1 MAGSGERAT
10 AQLQVIV
17 LIINCQGG
25 LVAICRT
32 VHNQVPQNS
41 RISFQRKSTMNH
53 RAWHLALAHRDLACF
68 EFGDSAA
75 NKALARIQHHCEF
88 IDKTKNIVLIG
99 GSGAGQ
105 M

>member
-1 MAGSGERAT
+1 
-10 AQLQVIV
+10 
-17 LIINCQGG
+17 
-25 LVAICRT
+25 
-32 VHNQVPQNS
+32 
-41 RISFQRKSTMNH
+41 MNH

-75 NKALARIQHHCEF
+75 NKAMARIQHHCEF

>member
-1 MAGSGERAT
+1 
-10 AQLQVIV
+10 
-17 LIINCQGG
+17 
-25 LVAICRT
+25 
-32 VHNQVPQNS
+32 
-41 RISFQRKSTMNH
+41 MNH
-53 RAWHLALAHRDLACF
+53 RAWHLALGHRDLARF

-75 NKALARIQHHCEF
+75 NKALARIQHHYEF